1 MIRTFVLSVTMGALV
16 ACNDVQPKEERA
28 TIVAYDVS
36 RTSCGGSW
44 IIQVREKQLRTLE
57 LPTEYR
63 QANAAVL
70 IRYEPDLGQSAVVFP
85 NCNFIK
91 LTSIRKQ

>member
-1 MIRTFVLSVTMGALV
+1 MGALV
-16 ACNDVQPKEERA
+16 ACNDVQPSEEKA
-28 TIVAYDVS
+28 TIIAYDVS

-44 IIQVREKQLRTLE
+44 IIQRKEKQLRTLE

-63 QANAAVL
+63 QANTAVL
-70 IRYEPDLGQSAVVFP
+70 IRYEPDLRQSATTFI
-85 NCNFIK
+85 NCDFIR